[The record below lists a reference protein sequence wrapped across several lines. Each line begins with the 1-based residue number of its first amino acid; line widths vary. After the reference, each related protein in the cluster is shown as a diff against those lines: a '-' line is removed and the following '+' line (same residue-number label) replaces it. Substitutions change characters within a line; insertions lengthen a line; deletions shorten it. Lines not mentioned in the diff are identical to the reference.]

1 MPLPSE
7 IAGLPRPALASLAL
21 AAALA
26 ACTGSSTLEPPAGTP
41 YVRGPV
47 ESVASRA
54 AAARLLVRAGPGSR
68 EPCGI
73 SASADAG
80 TRYLRRTPAGELE
93 GAGLSDVQ
101 VGDTVEVYVEG
112 PVAESCPVQARA
124 SAVVLVSEAAP

>member
-1 MPLPSE
+1 MPRPSH
-7 IAGLPRPALASLAL
+7 IAGGIRPAL

-26 ACTGSSTLEPPAGTP
+26 GCAGSSALEPPAGTP

-54 AAARLLVRAGPGSR
+54 AATRLLVRAGPGSR

-80 TRYLRRTPAGELE
+80 TRYLRRTPAGGLE
-93 GAGLSDVQ
+93 GAALSDVR
-101 VGDTVEVYVEG
+101 VGDTVEVYVVG
-112 PVAESCPVQARA
+112 PVAESCPAQARA
-124 SAVVLVSEAAP
+124 SAVVLVPAAAP

>member
-1 MPLPSE
+1 MLR
-7 IAGLPRPALASLAL
+7 RPANTHGLVLVL
-21 AAALA
+21 VPLLA
-26 ACTGSSTLEPPAGTP
+26 ACGAASTLEPAGSP

-47 ESVASRA
+47 ESITSRA
-54 AAARLLVRAGPGSR
+54 TGTGLLVRAGPGSR

-93 GAGLSDVQ
+93 RARLADVQ

-112 PVAESCPVQARA
+112 PVAESCPVQGKA
-124 SAVVLVSEAAP
+124 SAIVLVPGSAP